1 VENTILGERSMNRYE
16 NVQVHLSEHAH
27 QQYCDR
33 VESKGYEELR
43 EDIKHQLDQKQYS
56 YYKKNFIQ
64 LAGVWWVYE
73 LNNKKMFVV
82 TCYGR
87 TSMNVPK
94 ALGWAARN
102 NDRIDLNQMI

>member
-1 VENTILGERSMNRYE
+1 MNRYE
-16 NVQVHLSEHAH
+16 DVQVHLSEHAH

-33 VESKGYEELR
+33 VECKSYEELR
-43 EDIKHQLDQKQYS
+43 NNTKHQLDQKQYS
-56 YYKKNFIQ
+56 YDRKNFIH

-73 LNNKKMFVV
+73 LKNKKIYFV

-102 NDRIDLNQMI
+102 NDKIVLNQMI

>member
-1 VENTILGERSMNRYE
+1 MSRYE

-27 QQYCDR
+27 KQYCDR
-33 VESKGYEELR
+33 VKHTAYEELR
-43 EDIKHQLDQKQYS
+43 NNIKHQLDQKS
-56 YYKKNFIQ
+56 YRYDRRNFIH
-64 LAGVWWVYE
+64 LDGVWWVYE
-73 LNNKKMFVV
+73 LQNQKMYFV